1 MQEPKLSTMVVLYNL
16 NLKINTSL
24 ILENLPL
31 DDNIIK
37 IENIPNLLKEHNKKV
52 FIFKDYNG
60 KSGGYAYESKFFAGD
75 VNYFIDPISGCG
87 DCLYPPHR

>member
-37 IENIPNLLKEHNKKV
+37 IEKKGVLVRGTSSRDKIKRRSTKKTKESNT
-52 FIFKDYNG
+52 
-60 KSGGYAYESKFFAGD
+60 
-75 VNYFIDPISGCG
+75 
-87 DCLYPPHR
+87 

>member
-37 IENIPNLLKEHNKKV
+37 IEKRC
-52 FIFKDYNG
+52 F
-60 KSGGYAYESKFFAGD
+60 S
-75 VNYFIDPISGCG
+75 
-87 DCLYPPHR
+87 